1 MVGVLEKYI
10 ERLIDGQ
17 FEYDRGALEFSE
29 QRIEIRLLPDETAEG
44 SFKITGPGDRQVE
57 GTVSSTE
64 LRMQVLT
71 PSFSG
76 SGDTISY
83 RFDSAHLV
91 NGDVLHGD
99 FRILSNRGEYMLPF
113 VVSVDMGHVESTLG
127 NIRNLFHFTNLAKTD
142 WKEALD
148 LFLSDQFEE
157 ILTGHDAKFI
167 SVYRGLKQSPDKGHA
182 LEEFL
187 LAARKKQPVEYL
199 PEQTEVRLEA
209 PDVETEE
216 TLSVSRN
223 GWGHT
228 ALQVESDGAF
238 LKPEKL
244 TVSEKDF
251 VGNTCRFRFRIDPLK
266 MHAGNN
272 YGALTF
278 SGGKTKFTVRFLYH
292 VPHDN
297 VPGNTYLR
305 KKRLT
310 VSLMNLYASY
320 GMRRI
325 TQTKWLQDA
334 GEITGKMCA
343 LDEHDPVCALYHAH
357 YMIFAGRL
365 AEASQMLDDLHG
377 IMMHPE
383 TEDAIRCYY
392 RFLTTR
398 IPGRE
403 DEAEGVARQI
413 RNAWFGNPDDW
424 RIAWLLQQASS
435 EYAGHPSKIWELF
448 KEQYGRGMRSPVI
461 YIDALMLAAEHPAIF
476 MRLDGFELA
485 LLHYAAKKR
494 MLPVQLID
502 RVVYLARHSKQYSDT
517 IYDAL
522 TVCYE
527 IRPDDETLAEI
538 CAILIKGTRADREAH
553 EWYEKGVAAALRL
566 TRLYEYYMM
575 SITTDARGAASHDIP
590 RSVLMYFSHGSDLDW
605 RANAVLY
612 RYIYEKREQYPEF
625 YPLYE
630 PRIGTF
636 TERQVASA
644 KVDATLAFLYKKFLR
659 PDMVNADNARSVLRV
674 LYTCELSVE
683 DPDITEAI
691 VLYEKLTTEYRYP
704 VTDGVCILPLYGS
717 EYTIL
722 LSDATHNRYVSGIPY
737 ETVKYMVPG
746 RLAQAAGPFL
756 NEGDDY
762 INYFLCEQ
770 SGGVY
775 SVNMENVSGLRT
787 LSMSEKIEASCRE
800 SIRQQLIRFYH
811 ENDFTRQL
819 TEALEEEELGK
830 LPPARRSAIL
840 ELMVIYGNV
849 QKAYQWVRRFGTYGV
864 DPRTVMRMCSR
875 LSNDPDVRADK
886 AAVSI
891 MYDAFRSGKYDNH
904 VLDFLQDKFRGTV
917 REMRDVWKAA
927 SSFGLDTYALTERM
941 LAQMLYSGAY
951 VGEKMDVF
959 RDYVGQ
965 GAKGDLESAFLAQ
978 SAYDHFVKESITG
991 EFIYRRIGR
1000 FLVSGGKLPA
1010 VCGMDY
1016 LKYFAS
1022 HRTGEFDQALAERLI
1037 GEFLEQDIYFPFFAE
1052 YADVLP
1058 QTKRFQDR
1066 VMMQYRTAP
1075 GKRVIIH
1082 YTLGEET
1089 TGEGRY
1095 LKKRMRE
1102 MYDSIY
1108 CISFVLFFGE
1118 ELQYYITEESTAPEA
1133 EGAQPVLTESGTLS
1147 RNDIRTEA
1155 AESDRFAMINDL
1167 CVAEALKDYE
1177 TYDRLVRE
1185 YFHTRFLAD
1194 YLFRLKETDDD
1205 SWRH

>member
-1 MVGVLEKYI
+1 MEKHI

-17 FEYDRGALEFSE
+17 FEYDRGVLEFSE

-44 SFKITGPGDRQVE
+44 SFKITGPADKPTE
-57 GTVSSTE
+57 GIVSSTE
-64 LRMQVLT
+64 LRMEVLT

-91 NGDVLHGD
+91 NGDVLQGD
-99 FRILSNRGEYMLPF
+99 FRIISNRGEYLLPF
-113 VVSVDMGHVESTLG
+113 VVSIDMGHVESTLG

-142 WKEALD
+142 WKEAQA

-157 ILTGHDAKFI
+157 ILTGHDAKYI
-167 SVYRGLKQSPDKGHA
+167 SVYRGLKESPDPGMA
-182 LEEFL
+182 MEEFL

-199 PEQTEVRLEA
+199 PEQTEIRLEA
-209 PDVETEE
+209 PDAETEE
-216 TLSVSRN
+216 VLSVSRN

-228 ALQVESDGAF
+228 ALQVTCDGAF
-238 LKPEKL
+238 LKPEKTTL
-244 TVSEKDF
+244 SEKDF
-251 VGNTCRFRFRIDPLK
+251 VGNTCRFRYKIDPCK
-266 MHAGNN
+266 MHRGNN
-272 YGALTF
+272 YGSLTF
-278 SGGKTKFTVRFLYH
+278 SGGKLSFTVRFLYH
-292 VPHDN
+292 IPHDR

-320 GMRRI
+320 RMRRI

-343 LDEHDPVCALYHAH
+343 LDEHDPVCSLYQAH
-357 YMIFAGRL
+357 YMISASRL
-365 AEASQMLDDLHG
+365 AEAAQMLDDLRT

-383 TEDAIRCYY
+383 TEDAVRCYY
-392 RFLTTR
+392 LFLNTR

-403 DEAEGVARQI
+403 DEADAVARQI
-413 RNAWFGNPDDW
+413 RNAWFGNPGDW

-435 EYAGHPSKIWELF
+435 DYAGHPSRIWDLF

-461 YIDALMLAAEHPAIF
+461 YIEALMLAAEHPAIF
-476 MRLDGFELA
+476 MRLDAFELA
-485 LLHYAAKKR
+485 LLGYAAKKR

-502 RVVYLARHSKQYSDT
+502 RVVYLARHSKQYTDT
-517 IYDAL
+517 IYEAL
-522 TVCYE
+522 GVCYE
-527 IRPDDETLAEI
+527 IRPDDDTLSEI
-538 CAILIKGTRADREAH
+538 CAVLIKGARTDRVAH
-553 EWYEKGVAAALRL
+553 EWYEKGVAASLRL

-575 SITTDARGAASHDIP
+575 SITVDAQGDASHDIP

-612 RYIYEKREQYPEF
+612 RYVYEKREQYPEF

-630 PRIGTF
+630 PRIGAF
-636 TERQVASA
+636 VERQVASA
-644 KVDATLAFLYKKFLR
+644 KVDATLAWLYKKFLR
-659 PDMVNADNARSVLRV
+659 PDMVNADNARSLLRI
-674 LYTCELSVE
+674 LYTCVLTIE
-683 DPDITEAI
+683 DACITEAI
-691 VLYEKLTTEYRYP
+691 VLYDKLTTEYRYP
-704 VTDGVCILPLYGS
+704 VTDGVCVLPLYGS
-717 EYTIL
+717 EYTII
-722 LSDATHNRYVSGIPY
+722 LSDSAHNRYVTGISY

-746 RLAQAAGPFL
+746 RLAQATGPFL

-775 SVNMENVSGLRT
+775 SVTMENVAGLRT
-787 LSMSEKIEASCRE
+787 LSMSGKIEPSCRE
-800 SIRQQLIRFYH
+800 AIRQQLIRFYH

-819 TEALEEEELGK
+819 TEALEEEDLGK
-830 LPPARRSAIL
+830 LVPARRSAIL

-849 QKAYQWVRRFGTYGV
+849 QRAYKWIRRFGTYGV

-886 AAVSI
+886 RAVNI
-891 MYDAFRSGKYDNH
+891 MYDAFRNGKYDNH
-904 VLDFLQDKFRGTV
+904 VLEFLQDRFRGTV

-927 SSFGLDTYALTERM
+927 ASFGLDTYALTGRM
-941 LAQMLYSGAY
+941 LSQMLYSGAY
-951 VGEKMDVF
+951 VGEKLDIF

-965 GAKGDLESAFLAQ
+965 GAKGDIESAFLAQ
-978 SAYDHFVKESITG
+978 SAYDHFVKESVTG
-991 EFIYRRIGR
+991 DFIYRRIGR

-1010 VCGMDY
+1010 VCAMDY

-1037 GEFLEQDIYFPFFAE
+1037 GEFLEQDIYFPFFAD

-1058 QTKRFQDR
+1058 GTKRFQDR
-1066 VMMQYRTAP
+1066 VMLQYRTMP
-1075 GKRVIIH
+1075 GRRVIIH
-1082 YTLGEET
+1082 YTLGDESAD
-1089 TGEGRY
+1089 EGQY
-1095 LKKRMRE
+1095 LKKRMTE

-1118 ELQYYITEESTAPEA
+1118 ELQYYITEEGDGKDAD
-1133 EGAQPVLTESGTLS
+1133 GMQPVLTESGTLS
-1147 RNDIRTEA
+1147 RNDIRTGH

-1177 TYDRLVRE
+1177 TYDRLVQDF
-1185 YFHTRFLAD
+1185 FHTQFLAD
-1194 YLFRLKETDDD
+1194 YLFRLRETDHAAE
-1205 SWRH
+1205 R